1 MISNRMSSIPPSPI
15 RKLVPLSDA
24 AKKRG
29 IKVYHV
35 NIGQPDIET
44 PAEAMKAVHTFNA
57 PVLEYSP
64 SNGIFE
70 LRESMKNYFNKLQ
83 YGLSEKDIIITNG
96 GSEAIYFAFMV
107 TMDTGDEVLVPEPYY
122 ANYNG
127 FAKMAGVV
135 IKPVLTSVENGF
147 LLPSESDLEAYVVPG
162 KTKAIVMCTPNNPT
176 GTVREKKELEQI
188 VRLAKK
194 YNLAI
199 IADEVYNEFVYD
211 GKKHISMMH
220 FPDALEN
227 VILIDSVSKRYSA
240 CGARIGA
247 FISKNEQFVKAAM
260 VLAQAR
266 LCPPTIDQVLAVEL
280 FKTERSYLDKV
291 RAEYCKRRD
300 VVFEELNKIPGV
312 VASRPSGA
320 FYTVVKLPVKSADDF
335 AKWLLESF
343 EDNKETVMVSP
354 AGGFYGTPGKGENEI
369 RIAYVLNEKDM
380 RRSIE
385 LLRKALE
392 QYKPETVGDERYNP
406 II

>member
-44 PAEAMKAVHTFNA
+44 PKIAMDAIRNFNV

-64 SNGIFE
+64 SNGIPE
-70 LRESMKNYFNKLQ
+70 LRESMKVYFNDLE
-83 YGLSEKDIIITNG
+83 YGITEKDIIITNG

-107 TMDTGDEVLVPEPYY
+107 TMDAGDEVLVPEPYY

-135 IKPVLTSVENGF
+135 IKPIPTNVENGF
-147 LLPSESDLEAYVVPG
+147 KLPSDAELEKYIAQG
-162 KTKAIVMCTPNNPT
+162 KTKAIVICTPNNPT
-176 GTVREKKELEQI
+176 GTVREKSELEQV
-188 VRLAKK
+188 VRFAKK
-194 YNLAI
+194 HNLAI

-211 GKKHISMMH
+211 GKKHVSMMH
-220 FPDALEN
+220 FPEVAEN
-227 VILIDSVSKRYSA
+227 TILIDSVSKRYSA

-247 FISKNEQFVKAAM
+247 FISKNELFVKAAM

-280 FKTERSYLDKV
+280 FKTDRSYLTAV
-291 RAEYCKRRD
+291 RDEYCKRRD
-300 VVFEELNKIPGV
+300 VVFEELNKIKGV
-312 VASRPSGA
+312 VATRPSGA
-320 FYTVVKLPVKSADDF
+320 FYTVVKLPIKSADDF
-335 AKWLLESF
+335 ARWLLESF
-343 EDNKETVMVSP
+343 EYNKETVMVSP
-354 AGGFYGTPGKGENEI
+354 AGGFYGTPGKGIDEI

-380 RRSIE
+380 RKSVE
-385 LLRKALE
+385 LLRIAL
-392 QYKPETVGDERYNP
+392 ERYNP
-406 II
+406 DMKDEEKYNPII

>member
-1 MISNRMSSIPPSPI
+1 MISNRMATIPPSPI

-44 PAEAMKAVHTFNA
+44 PQEAMKAVHTFSA

-64 SNGIFE
+64 SNGIVE
-70 LRESMKNYFNKLQ
+70 LRESMKNYFNSLK
-83 YGLSEKDIIITNG
+83 YDITEKDIIITNG

-107 TMDTGDEVLVPEPYY
+107 TMDVGDEVLVPEPYY

-135 IKPVLTSVENGF
+135 IKPVLTVVDNAF
-147 LLPSESDLEAYVVPG
+147 RLPSEEEMENYITPG
-162 KTKAIVMCTPNNPT
+162 KTKAIILCTPNNPT
-176 GTVREKKELEQI
+176 GTVREKSELEQI
-188 VRLAKK
+188 VRFAKK
-194 YNLAI
+194 HNLAI

-211 GKKHISMMH
+211 GKQHISMMH
-220 FPDALEN
+220 FPEVAEN

-247 FISKNEQFVKAAM
+247 FISKNEQFVKASM

-266 LCPPTIDQVLAVEL
+266 LCPPTIDQMLAVEL
-280 FKTERSYLDKV
+280 FKTDRAYLDAV

-312 VASRPSGA
+312 VATQASGA
-320 FYTVVKLPVKSADDF
+320 FYTVVKLPIKSADDF

-392 QYKPETVGDERYNP
+392 KYQPEAREERYNP